1 MLIRFLVYGCAGVT
15 SEVIWTGLKGLVSGD
30 AALMGHSSVIMF
42 FIYGM
47 VVFMEPLFTQLKR
60 HPLFLRGIVY
70 MSLIFAVEY
79 WSGLLLLHMNIEV
92 WNYLASPLNI
102 RGVIRMDYAPVW
114 FSAGL
119 FYEFMFKR
127 LKGNTGRQ
135 R

>member
-70 MSLIFAVEY
+70 
-79 WSGLLLLHMNIEV
+79 IEV

-127 LKGNTGRQ
+127 LKGNTERQ